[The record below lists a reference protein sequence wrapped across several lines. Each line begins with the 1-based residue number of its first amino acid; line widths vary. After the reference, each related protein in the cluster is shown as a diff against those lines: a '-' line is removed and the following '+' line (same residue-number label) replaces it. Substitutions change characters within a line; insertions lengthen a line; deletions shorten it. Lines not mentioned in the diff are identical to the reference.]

1 MTNDLTQK
9 NAAQMGSNGD
19 RQIACPVCR
28 AKQIA
33 QPECRRCSAD
43 LALYLKAMR
52 SVEESKR
59 QFANANRNGDSQL
72 AAQMLKYMQWLADP
86 VELSL
91 FYPQHLC
98 ERL

>member
-1 MTNDLTQK
+1 MTNDPTQ
-9 NAAQMGSNGD
+9 NTAAQVRTNGD

-43 LALYLKAMR
+43 LSLYLKALR

-59 QFANANRNGDSQL
+59 QFANASRNGDSQL
-72 AAQMLKYMQWLADP
+72 AAQTLEYMQWLADP
-86 VELSL
+86 V
-91 FYPQHLC
+91 Q
-98 ERL
+98 

>member
-1 MTNDLTQK
+1 MTNDPTQST
-9 NAAQMGSNGD
+9 AAQVGAIGD

-43 LALYLKAMR
+43 LSLYLKALR

-59 QFANANRNGDSQL
+59 QFANASRNGDSQL
-72 AAQMLKYMQWLADP
+72 AAQTLEYMQWLADP
-86 VELSL
+86 V
-91 FYPQHLC
+91 Q
-98 ERL
+98 